1 MDIVSQRRYL
11 GMLLTATML
20 LFPLNCMGQ
29 NYHAVLI
36 GIGQYPSSSGWNTIH
51 GDNDIPL
58 IKASLINQGFPDEN
72 ITTIL
77 NEKATKE
84 CIEMLLDLYQ
94 QGRADAIDEFARKLY
109 EGCNEMIETCGS
121 NIAPISWA
129 EAYADFKVD
138 IEEIAERL
146 KEQICQ

>member
-36 GIGQYPSSSGWNTIH
+36 GIGQYPSSSGWSTIH

-77 NEKATKE
+77 NEQATKE
-84 CIEMLLDLYQ
+84 CILNSFESLLSRIGKGDVVYIHFSGHGQQITDLN
-94 QGRADAIDEFARKLY
+94 GDEDDGYDEAWIPYAR
-109 EGCNEMIETCGS
+109 I
-121 NIAPISWA
+121 
-129 EAYADFKVD
+129 
-138 IEEIAERL
+138 
-146 KEQICQ
+146 ICQMTS